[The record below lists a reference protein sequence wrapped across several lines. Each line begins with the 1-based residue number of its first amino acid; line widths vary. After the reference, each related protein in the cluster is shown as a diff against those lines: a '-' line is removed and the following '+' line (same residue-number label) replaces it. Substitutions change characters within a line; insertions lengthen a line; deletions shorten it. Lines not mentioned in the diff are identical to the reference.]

1 MAGYGWRVAG
11 DLVPGQGGIGLFPN
25 HGLRIVGLRVM
36 NRFGMAVAKDDNAIA
51 VVASHE
57 AAIADLG
64 LAEGVHGPAA
74 GRKGTLIG
82 ETGFGK
88 EGGFGGLLNPV
99 QVEDAGRGIR
109 LLKLGVDA
117 VGKVSA
123 VDPGGGILGR
133 LQEKEATLLI
143 KGRRIRPVVAG
154 GEKTS
159 HGRKNIVPSVRFL
172 TELAESLQTF
182 ASLLGKI
189 AIVFGGVGDS
199 QGAKLLELAGGFGFT
214 GGGKPTLNG
223 GDAQGGEQTDD
234 GDDHEEL
241 DQGKR
246 VGAKG
251 MHGRKMN

>member
-1 MAGYGWRVAG
+1 MG
-11 DLVPGQGGIGLFPN
+11 GQGGVGLFPN

-57 AAIADLG
+57 AAVTDLG
-64 LAEGVHGPAA
+64 LTERVHRPA
-74 GRKGTLIG
+74 GRQEVAFVRKAGLG
-82 ETGFGK
+82 E
-88 EGGFGGLLNPV
+88 EGGFGRLLNPV

-123 VDPGGGILGR
+123 VDPGSGILGR

-143 KGRRIRPVVAG
+143 KGRRICPVVAG

-172 TELAESLQTF
+172 AKLTETLQAF
-182 ASLLGKI
+182 ASLLG
-189 AIVFGGVGDS
+189 
-199 QGAKLLELAGGFGFT
+199 
-214 GGGKPTLNG
+214 
-223 GDAQGGEQTDD
+223 
-234 GDDHEEL
+234 
-241 DQGKR
+241 
-246 VGAKG
+246 
-251 MHGRKMN
+251 